1 MIWKENTFA
10 VKRYIS
16 IFDNLIAM
24 FHGRDNKD
32 FFAWDVN
39 MIGIVHDVAI
49 LHDNL
54 TLWVVMFSLEIKD
67 STVITYAKAEKKW
80 TIWFYLSI
88 R

>member
-1 MIWKENTFA
+1 MHSSQAEFGIIQMIWKENTFA

-54 TLWVVMFSLEIKD
+54 TL
-67 STVITYAKAEKKW
+67 
-80 TIWFYLSI
+80 
-88 R
+88 

>member
-54 TLWVVMFSLEIKD
+54 TL
-67 STVITYAKAEKKW
+67 
-80 TIWFYLSI
+80 
-88 R
+88 